1 MCLIVITTF
10 FFSMKQQKRKLDQSL
25 VSKLFLK
32 LSCNLQLYD
41 FCSCIYNLLRSDSWK
56 CNIFRHWI
64 RPCIFGGS
72 HKKRNLFIFFL
83 FPCHIWWKY
92 RINEKYLD
100 WFIKRNQETIEMWF
114 LIIFMKLTLFKKV
127 ILAKGHMYS
136 Y

>member
-1 MCLIVITTF
+1 MFNCKYNI

-56 CNIFRHWI
+56 CNIFRHWS